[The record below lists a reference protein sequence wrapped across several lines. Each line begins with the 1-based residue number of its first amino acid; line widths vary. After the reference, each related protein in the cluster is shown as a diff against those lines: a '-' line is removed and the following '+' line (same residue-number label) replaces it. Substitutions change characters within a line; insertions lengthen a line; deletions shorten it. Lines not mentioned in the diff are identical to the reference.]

1 MATCSLTQLVYF
13 FSLKKNWIIITYLM
27 ATAKKS
33 REQSDKYGIRWEQ
46 DSDTSACRQ
55 CEKKFTTLRRR
66 HHCRVS
72 LFLTYPFYSIIIV
85 FIPLF
90 VGKYL
95 AYVSLTELLLSLSLS
110 LSLALSDVWWCV
122 LQHVY

>member
-1 MATCSLTQLVYF
+1 
-13 FSLKKNWIIITYLM
+13 M

-72 LFLTYPFYSIIIV
+72 LFFNISILFHNYSIYPPFCWKIFGIC
-85 FIPLF
+85 FTHRTT
-90 VGKYL
+90 
-95 AYVSLTELLLSLSLS
+95 SLSLSLS
-110 LSLALSDVWWCV
+110 LSRSLRCV
-122 LQHVY
+122 VVCIATRVLNGAHN